1 MTEDQRREGLIT
13 EALLILAASCTSLA
27 EGIVIRRYNTRY
39 RDGGFLFVALISV
52 FSLIY
57 FLITDTNGFSAP
69 LELWLLGTLSGVFYC
84 TASFLT
90 YLALQC
96 GPFAQTNLILSY
108 SVVLSVGYG
117 IFFLHEPL
125 SKMTLPGIAVILISL
140 YMINPGTKSKAP
152 TEANRISV
160 KWLIFI
166 GLSTVGCGMVGVL
179 QKMQQIHFENACNH
193 EFMIIT
199 LSFSAVMLAVVGFR
213 QERGRISQILRS
225 GLPFAACAGTA
236 NGVTNFLS
244 MLINNLMPLTLAT
257 PLRTGTKIVLSFV
270 CSRLLFRED
279 FNLRQI
285 VGIVLGTF
293 GLILLNL

>member
-13 EALLILAASCTSLA
+13 EALLILAASCASLT
-27 EGIVIRRYNTRY
+27 EGIAIRRYNTRHSV
-39 RDGGFLFVALISV
+39 GGFLFVAMISA
-52 FSLIY
+52 FSL
-57 FLITDTNGFSAP
+57 FFFAAADRNGFHAP
-69 LELWLLGTLSGVFYC
+69 AALWLLGMISGIFYC

-108 SVVLSVGYG
+108 NVVLSISYG

-125 SKMTLPGIAVILISL
+125 SPMTLPGNAVILISL
-140 YMINPGTKSKAP
+140 YLINPGTKSKAP
-152 TEANRISV
+152 TEANRIS
-160 KWLIFI
+160 
-166 GLSTVGCGMVGVL
+166 VGCGMVGVL

-213 QERGRISQILRS
+213 QERGRIRQVLRS
-225 GLPFAACAGTA
+225 GLPYAACAGTA

-244 MLINNLMPLTLAT
+244 MFINNFMPLTLAS

>member
-13 EALLILAASCTSLA
+13 EALLILAASCASLT
-27 EGIVIRRYNTRY
+27 EGIAIRRYNTRHSV
-39 RDGGFLFVALISV
+39 GGFLFVAMISA
-52 FSLIY
+52 FSL
-57 FLITDTNGFSAP
+57 FFFAAADRNGFHAP
-69 LELWLLGTLSGVFYC
+69 AALWLLGMISGIFYC

-108 SVVLSVGYG
+108 NVVLSISYG

-125 SKMTLPGIAVILISL
+125 SPMTLPGNAVILISL
-140 YMINPGTKSKAP
+140 YLINPGTKSKAP

-213 QERGRISQILRS
+213 QERGRIRQVLRS
-225 GLPFAACAGTA
+225 GLPYAACAGTA

-244 MLINNLMPLTLAT
+244 MFINNFMPLTLAS